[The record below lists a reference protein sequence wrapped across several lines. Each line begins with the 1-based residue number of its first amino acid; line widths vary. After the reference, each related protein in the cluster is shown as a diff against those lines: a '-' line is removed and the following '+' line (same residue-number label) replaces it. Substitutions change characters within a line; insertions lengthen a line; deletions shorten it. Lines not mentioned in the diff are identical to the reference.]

1 MTEPLVPDAWH
12 ELLGALTAESG
23 AVMVI
28 GAVDTGKTVL
38 SCWLAE
44 RLAERGPVAMVDA
57 DLGQSIIG
65 PPGTVGWRMAGPQ
78 AEEFMFVGVTSPARR
93 ALGAVTATWRACERA
108 RRAGA
113 AWLVLDSSGYVDGPG
128 AVALKRA
135 KLDLVRP
142 SDVVLLADQPGRL
155 EAIARSIRPG
165 EARVYHLQA
174 VAPERKSLV
183 HRREWRRERFAQ
195 YLAGAQVQ
203 RIELAGRAV
212 YGGRPW
218 LWGGRWPRL
227 EAHLSGLL
235 VGLSDAEGIGLVIGL
250 LRGVTDDGAALEVL
264 APPVELERVA
274 AISLGMVRLEE
285 DGTQIVDNRRKRG
298 R

>member
-1 MTEPLVPDAWH
+1 MTEPLVPDAWY
-12 ELLGALTAESG
+12 ELLRALTTESG
-23 AVMVI
+23 AVLVI

-38 SCWLAE
+38 ACWLAE
-44 RLAERGPVAMVDA
+44 RLAERGPAAVVDA

-65 PPGTVGWRMAGPQ
+65 PPGTVGWRMVGTQ
-78 AEEFMFVGVTSPARR
+78 TEEFVFVGVTSPARR
-93 ALGAVTATWRACERA
+93 PLGAVTATWRACERA

-142 SDVVLLADQPGRL
+142 SDVVLLEDRPDRL
-155 EAIARSIRPG
+155 EAIVRSIRPG
-165 EARVYHLQA
+165 EARVYRLPA
-174 VAPERKSLV
+174 VAPDRKSPV
-183 HRREWRRERFAQ
+183 QRREWRRQRFAR

-235 VGLSDAEGIGLVIGL
+235 VGLSDAEGIGLAIGL
-250 LRGVTDDGAALEVL
+250 LRGVTEDGAALQVL
-264 APPVELERVA
+264 APPVELKDVA

-285 DGTQIVDNRRKRG
+285 NGTQIIE
-298 R
+298 